1 MKSLPKSI
9 TKLTSS
15 LQSLTL
21 SGNRDLPQYVAQDFY
36 NEKEKMKSALTS
48 YVNEMYPPQIEND
61 ELKEEIK
68 LIKIRERSTND
79 ENEKLKRVNLKLQTK
94 MEEIENKYEPQKKK
108 KKRDNE
114 KEKEKEKEEG
124 NNNMDH
130 HPKKRKKHKSHK

>member
-9 TKLTSS
+9 IKLNSS
-15 LQSLTL
+15 LQYLYL
-21 SGNRDLPQYVAQDFY
+21 SYNRDLPQYVAQAFY
-36 NEKEKMKSALTS
+36 KKKEKMKSALTS

-68 LIKIRERSTND
+68 LIKIRERSTNG

-114 KEKEKEKEEG
+114 KEKEKEKEKEEG

-130 HPKKRKKHKSHK
+130 HPKKRKKHK